1 MKQFKPTITFK
12 DIISVSKL
20 LYSGEIGFGN
30 NVKKFEDKFSTY
42 SNKKFNIGLN
52 SASSAAYCIFA
63 YLYDRYGKCE
73 IYTPSIGFISPAW
86 AAHKNGHDVIF
97 VDVDDN
103 LLFDFKS
110 YEYEKRNTQLK
121 KVLMPVLYGGVS
133 NIPNFNEQVTDEI
146 VVVDSA
152 HCVEPTIK
160 SDYIFFS
167 FHPIKP
173 LTMSNGGLLSTDNK
187 DADNYIRKYRNFG
200 RENRGDT
207 YDIVS
212 NGFNFYMNNLNA
224 TLGLSQL
231 NSCFKNIK
239 IRKKRLN
246 QLQNSGILD
255 IGYFTE
261 HDDKSSYYLSTLILN
276 KGSSLKMRK
285 KLIKNGCTAL
295 FHYPFLHQTSFRFN
309 DGVSVLNNTDK
320 LYDRIIN
327 LPIHQNLSERDMNK
341 IIKVISG

>member
-1 MKQFKPTITFK
+1 MKCFEPKIKLK

-20 LYSGEIGFGN
+20 LYSGDIGFGS
-30 NVKKFEDKFSTY
+30 NVKKFEDKFSVY

-152 HCVEPTIK
+152 HCIEPTIK

-246 QLQNSGILD
+246 QLKNSCILD

-261 HDDKSSYYLSTLILN
+261 HDDKSSYYLSTFILN
-276 KGSSLKMRK
+276 KGGSIKMRN
-285 KLIKNGCTAL
+285 KLIKNGCAVS
-295 FHYPFLHQTSFRFN
+295 FHYPYLHQTSFRFN
-309 DGVSVLNNTDK
+309 NGVSTLNNTDK

-327 LPIHQNLSERDMNK
+327 LPIHQNLSKRDMGK